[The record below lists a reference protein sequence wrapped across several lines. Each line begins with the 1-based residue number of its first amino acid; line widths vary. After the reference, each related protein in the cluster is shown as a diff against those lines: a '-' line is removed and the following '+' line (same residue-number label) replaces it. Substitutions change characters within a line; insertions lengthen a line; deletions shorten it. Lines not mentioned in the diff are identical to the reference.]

1 MFFNFKIQNTIFKH
15 NLKNYFNFYSNISS
29 NISSSVKPFSPFD
42 PDEDVDVLEEDEIAN
57 SNQDPCKVLLY
68 NDEIHT
74 FDEVATQ
81 IIIATECSTDRADAL
96 TWEVHSKGK
105 AVVYSGDMN
114 ECLRVSGIL
123 EEIGLNT
130 QIEI

>member
-1 MFFNFKIQNTIFKH
+1 MFFNFKINNNIY
-15 NLKNYFNFYSNISS
+15 NNIYSSPIT
-29 NISSSVKPFSPFD
+29 KPFYPGN
-42 PDEDVDVLEEDEIAN
+42 PDEDVDVMEEDDVTN
-57 SNQDPCKVLLY
+57 SNQDPCKVILY
-68 NDEIHT
+68 NDDIHT

-81 IIIATECSTDRADAL
+81 IIIATKCSTEKADAL

-105 AVVYSGDMN
+105 AIVYSGDMN

>member
-1 MFFNFKIQNTIFKH
+1 MWIN
-15 NLKNYFNFYSNISS
+15 KNYFIISNQNINMNYFYKINKAESDNPYTQP
-29 NISSSVKPFSPFD
+29 KPD
-42 PDEDVDVLEEDEIAN
+42 TEVEVLDYPEEDN
-57 SNQDPCKVLLY
+57 TTQNPCKVILF

-74 FDEVATQ
+74 FDEVSAQ
-81 IIIATECSTDRADAL
+81 IIKAIKCSSEKADAL

-105 AVVYSGDMN
+105 AIIYSGDMN
-114 ECLRVSGIL
+114 ECLKVSGVL